1 MFDDNKRYLD
11 KLLKLN
17 IVLIPYQILIEA
29 GNLENCCVLF
39 LNRYKNYSIYLNDV
53 SFLFKIKIQL
63 ISTNRHRTF
72 TFY

>member
-1 MFDDNKRYLD
+1 MYERYLD

-17 IVLIPYQILIEA
+17 TVLIPYQILIEA
-29 GNLENCCVLF
+29 GNLENRCVLS
-39 LNRYKNYSIYLNDV
+39 LDRCANYSICLNDV

-72 TFY
+72 TLY

>member
-1 MFDDNKRYLD
+1 MYKRYLD

-17 IVLIPYQILIEA
+17 TVLIPYQILIGV
-29 GNLENCCVLF
+29 GNLKNCYVLS
-39 LNRYKNYSIYLNDV
+39 LNRYANYSIYLNDV
-53 SFLFKIKIQL
+53 SFLFKIKIEQ